1 MTSYYDKPYDNSID
15 QDLCRMY
22 EGFYYYRVYDLEA
35 DRNLDE
41 WHLQENCKMAHMDG
55 MTFNC
60 LIKKELIK

>member
-35 DRNLDE
+35 DRDLDE
-41 WHLQENCKMAHMDG
+41 WHLWENCKVADMDG
-55 MTFNC
+55 MTFI
-60 LIKKELIK
+60 IKKELIK